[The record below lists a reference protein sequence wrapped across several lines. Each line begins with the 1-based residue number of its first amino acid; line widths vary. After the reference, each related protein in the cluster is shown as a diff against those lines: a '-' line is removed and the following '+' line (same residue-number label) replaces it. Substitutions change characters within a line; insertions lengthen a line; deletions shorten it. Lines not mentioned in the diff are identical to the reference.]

1 MTRVLTVLA
10 SEHNFGTTCL
20 MLEDVLVQAH
30 LLATPVV
37 VYALELYFSEQVSRY
52 SVHLVKLTVA
62 TTERTVVGVL
72 VKPMALTLSA
82 YRFLAHLTLK
92 RVFEYVIADS
102 AYEFWQERSYVAF
115 VVDVIFFVNI
125 GASFF
130 AVSTTA
136 TVGVRFNHEHH
147 HLLL

>member
-1 MTRVLTVLA
+1 
-10 SEHNFGTTCL
+10 

-82 YRFLAHLTLK
+82 YRFLAHLTLE
-92 RVFEYVIADS
+92 RVF
-102 AYEFWQERSYVAF
+102 
-115 VVDVIFFVNI
+115 
-125 GASFF
+125 
-130 AVSTTA
+130 
-136 TVGVRFNHEHH
+136 
-147 HLLL
+147 

>member
-1 MTRVLTVLA
+1 
-10 SEHNFGTTCL
+10 
-20 MLEDVLVQAH
+20 
-30 LLATPVV
+30 
-37 VYALELYFSEQVSRY
+37 
-52 SVHLVKLTVA
+52 
-62 TTERTVVGVL
+62 
-72 VKPMALTLSA
+72 MALTLSA

-102 AYEFWQERSYVAF
+102 AYQFWQERSYVAF

-136 TVGVRFNHEHH
+136 TVGVRLNHEHH